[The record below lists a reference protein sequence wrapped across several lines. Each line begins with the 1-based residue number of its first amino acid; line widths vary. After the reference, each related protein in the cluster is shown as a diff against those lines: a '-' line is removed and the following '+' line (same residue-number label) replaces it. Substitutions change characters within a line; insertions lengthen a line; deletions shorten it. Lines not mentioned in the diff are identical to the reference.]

1 MKARQKADKLLL
13 SAGYIETG
21 LVLVD
26 PLGEPIK
33 PFTYSDRFENLCR
46 QAGVPVI
53 RLHSIRDTLALF
65 GHRAGVAPVDMAALL
80 GHTVAVHLAR
90 YVPLTERGART
101 AAAGLGAAISGLR

>member
-46 QAGVPVI
+46 QAGSP
-53 RLHSIRDTLALF
+53 
-65 GHRAGVAPVDMAALL
+65 
-80 GHTVAVHLAR
+80 
-90 YVPLTERGART
+90 
-101 AAAGLGAAISGLR
+101 